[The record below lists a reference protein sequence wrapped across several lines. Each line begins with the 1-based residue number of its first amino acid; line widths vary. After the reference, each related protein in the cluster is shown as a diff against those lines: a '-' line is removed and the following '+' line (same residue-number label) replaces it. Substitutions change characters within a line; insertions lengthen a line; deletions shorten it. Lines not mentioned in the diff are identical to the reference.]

1 MRGKYT
7 WDKHRIRA
15 CFEGVVQIVQF
26 RAMEVLLGPKPKR
39 KATDMEEDAELE
51 EIFEGDTGRHGPHI
65 QLQQPN
71 SVVWFWVL
79 KGGKYK
85 WRKQYMFGDA

>member
-15 CFEGVVQIVQF
+15 CFEGVAQIVQF

-51 EIFEGDTGRHGPHI
+51 EIFEEERQRDLLHHTK
-65 QLQQPN
+65 
-71 SVVWFWVL
+71 VL
-79 KGGKYK
+79 KGDFEGAVDDIDQTKILKEGLY
-85 WRKQYMFGDA
+85 RIR

>member
-15 CFEGVVQIVQF
+15 CFKGVVQIVQF

-39 KATDMEEDAELE
+39 KATDMEEEGKGVRSCLE
-51 EIFEGDTGRHGPHI
+51 AHGDFT
-65 QLQQPN
+65 
-71 SVVWFWVL
+71 
-79 KGGKYK
+79 
-85 WRKQYMFGDA
+85 